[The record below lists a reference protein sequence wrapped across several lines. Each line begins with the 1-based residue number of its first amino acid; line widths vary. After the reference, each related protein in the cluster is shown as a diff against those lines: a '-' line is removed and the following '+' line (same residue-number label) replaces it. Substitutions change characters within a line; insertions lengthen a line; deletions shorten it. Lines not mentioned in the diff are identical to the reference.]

1 MQRFCNGSFFTLAD
15 IGHIFV
21 GVLNAKLMRYLLRI
35 SILTIIMTLTCATAS
50 ADKYSRAWKKVDEL
64 IKKDQPQ
71 SAAREITAI
80 WDMAAKDNESR
91 QMLKSAVYLT
101 QVQQTYAENSVTDGI
116 ELFKTLLPTLKVRE
130 HRALCH
136 AFLAKGYQGYLSYN
150 RYNIQRQPQTDMENP
165 PIDRWTLKM
174 ITDTICYHLNQSIEE
189 AGDVA
194 SGYYEEFFPG
204 GNKAGMKLRPSLV
217 DLLMDNAVT
226 EMTSSRLIRSKR
238 KFLDDG
244 RLYGSAL
251 QYLEATYDLGPDDP
265 DFWPL
270 YVLKRLTQHNLTSKP
285 DIRATVDLRR
295 MNVLKDYLSRNG
307 DEDWSGNEEA
317 WVNGCLDLAG
327 SYEKKVKFS
336 TMFYY
341 AAASLIDTY
350 ESRFSDG
357 NDPETESRL
366 RRMKHDI
373 CLRSLKK
380 WPKSEGAINCLAM
393 LYQMEMPS
401 VSLSHQG
408 DLAPGERNL
417 ALATYRNAS
426 TLYFKL
432 VEVTGEDPNNVHDNT
447 ELMDYLSSIQP
458 TLEWSMRV
466 NDPGDW
472 MDHYALVD
480 IAPVMQGNYYLV
492 ASTGSSFRQQDAI
505 SLTYLECNGVG
516 LAHSVA
522 RNGAISA
529 YTVDLKTGKPIG
541 SCRYMLWHTNY
552 NNDLIKVYTQGFSD
566 EDGFIS
572 IEGIPGGSYR
582 MEMDK
587 GGKKGHQDFY
597 ISTITDMP
605 DRNYGRLYTD
615 RFTYLPGDS
624 VEFMGVAYFSDGY
637 ERGHVLKDYQVR
649 ITVYDVNYR
658 RINEFTCI
666 TDSAGVVRG
675 GFRLPEN
682 ILPGRMTIRMYG
694 TENGFQTSRQINV
707 ESFKQPKFDISLDR
721 IEQELVFDH
730 EIEVTGQAVSFTDVP
745 VDGADV
751 RWYATVSPDYLHPF
765 CVRDESGQVSIGSGE
780 LKTDKDGRFSI
791 GLVVPSENLIRDNCR
806 VELRVTVTDL
816 NGETHDR
823 ITTFFMGGDL
833 SIGLVDKAVYDQS
846 AVGLDLRVSLHK
858 SQPVKGDVHIEVTR
872 VSASPYKIPLPFG
885 LVRGKRQ
892 VAELSKIIDDQN
904 VRERFERYDFDFIKQ
919 LDAVET
925 VCDEMVQVSALN
937 GADVKL
943 RGLKSGVYRIVA
955 TSGTAR
961 SEVLKVLVE
970 NDDST
975 FVPFTDYLWVG
986 APVEAKAEVGDT
998 VRLRVASCLPGVT
1011 VHYFVENRFGMCRRG
1026 SLNLNGKQQTLSI
1039 PVTDDMKGMFS
1050 IGLGMVHDGY
1060 TANRNLSFEV
1070 EDRKKQL
1077 DMELVTFRDMIEPD
1091 SDEEWKIRVTDKA
1104 GNPVTAA
1111 IMMDMYDSA
1120 LDKYGSNEWFFM
1132 PWYSVFVSSSNIF
1145 REPWR
1150 HAEQLTPP
1158 YTRSFEYK
1166 GKYAVTGNLINP
1178 FVYSRPV
1185 TVSLR
1190 KNASGVASIDMEEFE
1205 GLGITTVDQ
1214 ALQGRIAGLD
1224 IVFDSGD
1231 LGARSTMN
1239 LRGASQNAAMDL
1251 ATEGDLDMIDEDDL
1265 EEAGNVV
1272 LRTDMNP
1279 TGLFEYLMTDA
1290 NGMASVR
1297 FKAPQLLTRW
1307 KVQGF
1312 TFDDSL
1318 RTGSIEECYVVTRKL
1333 IMIEPS
1339 APRFLREGDRM
1350 EFTFKVSNLTEG
1362 AVKAKVTVS
1371 FTDAETGKPVKMVEG
1386 ASAKTIS
1393 IPGGGSA
1400 GAGFTVNVPS
1410 GLKAVT
1416 YRITAQATGH
1426 SDGIQETIPVL
1437 TNRTRVVQALSLFN
1451 NGNET
1456 RTFRFTELEGKRT
1469 ATMADEQ
1476 LTVEYTA
1483 TPIWYAI
1490 QSLPSLIRL
1499 DNPSNLSLFYQFMG
1513 SSISFDLNRRYPAI
1527 RKMLDEWAEIPASE
1541 WQTQLERNTKLTG
1554 TLLEETP
1561 YLFDSK
1567 GERMRL
1573 SHLARVLGTE
1583 EMQKTLTASLERLKG
1598 SQQSDGGWPWM
1609 DGFRTDTRVTGE
1621 ILTGLGLL
1629 IENGIVEVTPD
1640 LENMIGRGLDYL
1652 DAYYYDEYD
1661 KKEKPRNLGIEELT
1675 YLITRSY
1682 FVHYPFKGA
1691 TKESHDYFTRL
1702 AETEDTHEMDV
1713 YRRTQMGLLMARR
1726 GKLDEAR
1733 NIAGTLLERSL
1744 YSDEMGR
1751 YWRDNT
1757 GGLWASESV
1766 IEMQSMII
1774 RLLLATDYRN
1784 EAIES
1789 ARWLL
1794 KQKQTT
1800 GWSSSPA
1807 TAAAVVALMATGG
1820 NTQLESDPDITIYVG
1835 KEALKASDSKAN
1847 AGYTTRTW
1855 DSPISS
1861 DKAKV
1866 TVESKT
1872 DGVSWGAIYRSFT
1885 EEMDKVEHSE
1895 NGITLKRTVW
1905 RVTDG
1910 PDGERL
1916 EEVKPG
1922 RKLRVGDRLKIQFD
1936 VTLDRNLEY
1945 LELSDMRAAT
1955 MEPLSTRGGY
1965 TYNWRDGIGY
1975 YSAPGN
1981 TRNVFYIDRLS
1992 KGSYRMEYEVHVR
2005 KPGRFQEGI
2014 AVMQC
2019 LYAPAFRATT
2029 SSAVITV
2036 E

>member
-1 MQRFCNGSFFTLAD
+1 MENSSYNPD
-15 IGHIFV
+15 
-21 GVLNAKLMRYLLRI
+21 VLNCIANLSNDEVFTPPELANNVLDLL
-35 SILTIIMTLTCATAS
+35 
-50 ADKYSRAWKKVDEL
+50 
-64 IKKDQPQ
+64 PQ
-71 SAAREITAI
+71 
-80 WDMAAKDNESR
+80 
-91 QMLKSAVYLT
+91 
-101 QVQQTYAENSVTDGI
+101 
-116 ELFKTLLPTLKVRE
+116 ELF
-130 HRALCH
+130 
-136 AFLAKGYQGYLSYN
+136 
-150 RYNIQRQPQTDMENP
+150 
-165 PIDRWTLKM
+165 
-174 ITDTICYHLNQSIEE
+174 
-189 AGDVA
+189 
-194 SGYYEEFFPG
+194 
-204 GNKAGMKLRPSLV
+204 
-217 DLLMDNAVT
+217 
-226 EMTSSRLIRSKR
+226 SS
-238 KFLDDG
+238 
-244 RLYGSAL
+244 
-251 QYLEATYDLGPDDP
+251 
-265 DFWPL
+265 
-270 YVLKRLTQHNLTSKP
+270 
-285 DIRATVDLRR
+285 
-295 MNVLKDYLSRNG
+295 
-307 DEDWSGNEEA
+307 
-317 WVNGCLDLAG
+317 
-327 SYEKKVKFS
+327 
-336 TMFYY
+336 
-341 AAASLIDTY
+341 
-350 ESRFSDG
+350 
-357 NDPETESRL
+357 
-366 RRMKHDI
+366 
-373 CLRSLKK
+373 
-380 WPKSEGAINCLAM
+380 
-393 LYQMEMPS
+393 
-401 VSLSHQG
+401 
-408 DLAPGERNL
+408 
-417 ALATYRNAS
+417 
-426 TLYFKL
+426 
-432 VEVTGEDPNNVHDNT
+432 PN
-447 ELMDYLSSIQP
+447 
-458 TLEWSMRV
+458 
-466 NDPGDW
+466 
-472 MDHYALVD
+472 
-480 IAPVMQGNYYLV
+480 
-492 ASTGSSFRQQDAI
+492 
-505 SLTYLECNGVG
+505 
-516 LAHSVA
+516 
-522 RNGAISA
+522 
-529 YTVDLKTGKPIG
+529 
-541 SCRYMLWHTNY
+541 
-552 NNDLIKVYTQGFSD
+552 
-566 EDGFIS
+566 
-572 IEGIPGGSYR
+572 
-582 MEMDK
+582 
-587 GGKKGHQDFY
+587 
-597 ISTITDMP
+597 
-605 DRNYGRLYTD
+605 
-615 RFTYLPGDS
+615 
-624 VEFMGVAYFSDGY
+624 
-637 ERGHVLKDYQVR
+637 
-649 ITVYDVNYR
+649 
-658 RINEFTCI
+658 
-666 TDSAGVVRG
+666 
-675 GFRLPEN
+675 
-682 ILPGRMTIRMYG
+682 
-694 TENGFQTSRQINV
+694 
-707 ESFKQPKFDISLDR
+707 
-721 IEQELVFDH
+721 
-730 EIEVTGQAVSFTDVP
+730 
-745 VDGADV
+745 
-751 RWYATVSPDYLHPF
+751 
-765 CVRDESGQVSIGSGE
+765 
-780 LKTDKDGRFSI
+780 
-791 GLVVPSENLIRDNCR
+791 
-806 VELRVTVTDL
+806 DL

-833 SIGLVDKAVYDQS
+833 SIGLEDKAVYDQS

-892 VAELSKIIDDQN
+892 VAELSKIVDDQN
-904 VRERFERYDFDFIKQ
+904 VRERFERFDFDFTKQ
-919 LDAVET
+919 LDVVET

-970 NDDST
+970 NDDCT
-975 FVPFTDYLWVG
+975 FVPFNDYLWVG
-986 APVEAKAEVGDT
+986 TPVEPKAEVGDT

-1185 TVSLR
+1185 TASLR
-1190 KNASGVASIDMEEFE
+1190 KKGSGVAYIDMEEFE

-1214 ALQGRIAGLD
+1214 ALKGRIAGLD
-1224 IVFDSGD
+1224 IVFDSGE

-1239 LRGASQNAAMDL
+1239 LRGASQNAAMAL
-1251 ATEGDLDMIDEDDL
+1251 ATEGDLDMIDEDVL
-1265 EEAGNVV
+1265 EEAGNVA

-1290 NGMASVR
+1290 AGMATVR

-1362 AVKAKVTVS
+1362 AVKAKVTVT

-1400 GAGFTVNVPS
+1400 GTGFTVNVPS

-1456 RTFRFTELEGKRT
+1456 RTFRFTELEGKRS

-1527 RKMLDEWAEIPASE
+1527 RKMLDEWAEIPTSE

-1573 SHLARVLGTE
+1573 SHLARVLGAE
-1583 EMQKTLTASLERLKG
+1583 EMQKTITQSLDRLKG
-1598 SQQSDGGWPWM
+1598 SQRSDGGWAWI
-1609 DGFRTDTRVTGE
+1609 DGFQQTDISVTCE
-1621 ILTGLGLL
+1621 IINGLGQL

-1640 LENMIGRGLDYL
+1640 LESMIRKGLDCL
-1652 DAYYYDEYD
+1652 DAYYYKIYNQ
-1661 KKEKPRNLGIEELT
+1661 KEKPQHLGSSELR
-1675 YLITRSY
+1675 YLLARSY
-1682 FVHYPFKGA
+1682 FVHYPFQGTTNA
-1691 TKESHDYFTRL
+1691 SHNYFMRL
-1702 AETEDTHEMDV
+1702 AEAEETHEMDI
-1713 YRRTQMGLLMARR
+1713 YRRAQIGLLMARK
-1726 GKLDEAR
+1726 GKLDEAG
-1733 NIAGTLLERSL
+1733 NIVGTLLERSL

-1757 GGLWASESV
+1757 GGLFASESV
-1766 IEMQSMII
+1766 IDLQSMII
-1774 RLLLATDYRN
+1774 RILLATDHRT
-1784 EAIES
+1784 EAIEA

-1872 DGVSWGAIYRSFT
+1872 DGISWGAIYRSFT

-1910 PDGERL
+1910 PEGERL

-1955 MEPLSTRGGY
+1955 MEPLSTAARY

-1992 KGSYRMEYEVHVR
+1992 KGSYRVEYEVHVR
-2005 KPGRFQEGI
+2005 KAGRFQEGI